1 MILYTYE
8 VCMKNYCLRF
18 GLTFGIISLFIIS
31 LILIPLCI
39 VLNISYLKVYEIAL
53 SIFLCMLFWF
63 GASFVF
69 FLILG
74 FILYKQQ
81 SYKIADNVIKYG
93 SLEIKIPLD
102 SIKNVSIK
110 KLLFIYYV
118 KIKSKKQNAYF
129 YFNSKLEAINC
140 VKELNIENKV
150 NYR

>member
-1 MILYTYE
+1 
-8 VCMKNYCLRF
+8 MKNYCLRF
-18 GLTFGIISLFIIS
+18 GLTFAIISLFIIS

-39 VLNISYLKVYEIAL
+39 ALNINSLKVYEIVL
-53 SIFLCMLFWF
+53 SIILCMLLWF
-63 GASFVF
+63 VASFVF
-69 FLILG
+69 SLILG

-81 SYKIADNVIKYG
+81 TYKIADNIIKYG

-110 KLLFIYYV
+110 RLLFIYYV
-118 KIKSKKQNAYF
+118 KIKAKNQNAYF

-140 VKELNIENKV
+140 VKELSIENKV

>member
-1 MILYTYE
+1 
-8 VCMKNYCLRF
+8 MKNYCLRF
-18 GLTFGIISLFIIS
+18 GLTFAIISLFIVS
-31 LILIPLCI
+31 LILIPICI
-39 VLNISYLKVYEIAL
+39 VLNANFLKVYEIVL
-53 SIFLCMLFWF
+53 SIILCMLLWF
-63 GASFVF
+63 VASFVF

-81 SYKIADNVIKYG
+81 TYKIADNIIKYG

-110 KLLFIYYV
+110 RLLFIYYV
-118 KIKSKKQNAYF
+118 KIKAKNQNAYF

-140 VKELNIENKV
+140 VKELSIENKV

>member
-1 MILYTYE
+1 
-8 VCMKNYCLRF
+8 MKNYCLRF
-18 GLTFGIISLFIIS
+18 GLTFAIISLFIIS

-39 VLNISYLKVYEIAL
+39 ALNINSLKVYEIVL
-53 SIFLCMLFWF
+53 SIILCMLLWF
-63 GASFVF
+63 VASFVF

-81 SYKIADNVIKYG
+81 SYKIADNIIKYG

-110 KLLFIYYV
+110 RLLFIYYV
-118 KIKSKKQNAYF
+118 KIKAKNQNAYF

-140 VKELNIENKV
+140 VKELSIENKV

>member
-1 MILYTYE
+1 
-8 VCMKNYCLRF
+8 MKNYCLRF
-18 GLTFGIISLFIIS
+18 GLTFAIISLFIIS

-39 VLNISYLKVYEIAL
+39 ALNINSLKVYEIVL
-53 SIFLCMLFWF
+53 SIILCMLLWF
-63 GASFVF
+63 VASFVF
-69 FLILG
+69 SLILG

-81 SYKIADNVIKYG
+81 SYKIADNIIKYG

-110 KLLFIYYV
+110 RLLFIYYV
-118 KIKSKKQNAYF
+118 KIKAKNQNAYF

-140 VKELNIENKV
+140 VKELSIENKV

>member
-1 MILYTYE
+1 
-8 VCMKNYCLRF
+8 MKNYCLRF
-18 GLTFGIISLFIIS
+18 GLTFQIISLFIIS

-39 VLNISYLKVYEIAL
+39 VLNINYLKVYEIAL
-53 SIFLCMLFWF
+53 SIFLCMLLWF

-93 SLEIKIPLD
+93 SLEIKIPID
-102 SIKNVSIK
+102 SIKNISIK

-118 KIKSKKQNAYF
+118 KIKAKNQNAYF

>member
-1 MILYTYE
+1 
-8 VCMKNYCLRF
+8 MKNYCLRF
-18 GLTFGIISLFIIS
+18 GLTFAIISLFIIS
-31 LILIPLCI
+31 LIMILFCIPL
-39 VLNISYLKVYEIAL
+39 NINSLKVYEIVL
-53 SIFLCMLFWF
+53 SIILCMLLWF
-63 GASFVF
+63 VASFVF

-93 SLEIKIPLD
+93 SLEIKIPID

-118 KIKSKKQNAYF
+118 KIKAKNQNAYF

>member
-1 MILYTYE
+1 MRN

-18 GLTFGIISLFIIS
+18 GLTFAIISLFIIS
-31 LILIPLCI
+31 LIMILFCIPL
-39 VLNISYLKVYEIAL
+39 NINSLKVYEIVL
-53 SIFLCMLFWF
+53 SIILCMLLWF
-63 GASFVF
+63 VASFVF

-93 SLEIKIPLD
+93 SLEIKIPID

-118 KIKSKKQNAYF
+118 KIKAKNQNAYF

>member
-1 MILYTYE
+1 
-8 VCMKNYCLRF
+8 MKNYCLRF
-18 GLTFGIISLFIIS
+18 GLTFAIISLFIIS

-39 VLNISYLKVYEIAL
+39 VLNINYLKVYEIAL
-53 SIFLCMLFWF
+53 SIFLCMILWF
-63 GASFVF
+63 VASFVF

-81 SYKIADNVIKYG
+81 SYKIADNIIKYG

-118 KIKSKKQNAYF
+118 KIKAKNQNAYF

>member
-1 MILYTYE
+1 
-8 VCMKNYCLRF
+8 MKNYCLRF

-53 SIFLCMLFWF
+53 SIFLCMLLWF

>member
-1 MILYTYE
+1 
-8 VCMKNYCLRF
+8 MKNYCLRF
-18 GLTFGIISLFIIS
+18 GLTFAIISLFIIS

-39 VLNISYLKVYEIAL
+39 ALNINSLKVYEIVL
-53 SIFLCMLFWF
+53 SIILCMLLWF
-63 GASFVF
+63 VASFVF

-110 KLLFIYYV
+110 RLLFIYYV
-118 KIKSKKQNAYF
+118 KIKAKNQNAYF

-140 VKELNIENKV
+140 VKELSIENKV

>member
-1 MILYTYE
+1 
-8 VCMKNYCLRF
+8 MKNYCLRF
-18 GLTFGIISLFIIS
+18 GLTFAIISLFIIS

-39 VLNISYLKVYEIAL
+39 ALNINSLKVYEIVL
-53 SIFLCMLFWF
+53 SIILCMLLWF
-63 GASFVF
+63 VASFVF

-81 SYKIADNVIKYG
+81 TYKIADNIIKYG

-110 KLLFIYYV
+110 RLLFIYYV
-118 KIKSKKQNAYF
+118 KIKAKNQNAYF

-140 VKELNIENKV
+140 VKELSIENKV